1 MSVHDEKFN
10 RGKVRLINFIALVM
24 GFAQAVLL
32 YIMSTYFKRAFGS
45 ENVGVFYFISYCIVL
60 LFLLNFHKIVRIFG
74 KSNAFYFSLLFK
86 LIAISFLLILD
97 PGYLGIGFMMVF
109 IIFGNLEWVSLD
121 FILESFSTDR
131 MSGRI
136 RGKHLMIMNTGI
148 LFGPFLSTSILER
161 FDFFGIFFFLFLLN
175 AGIFVV
181 ALLGL
186 RNVNHRF
193 RQDIQL
199 MDIFKKVICR
209 KNILRIYWISFVLDV
224 FYALLII
231 YTPIYLLN
239 LGMSLRELG
248 IILTIMLVPF
258 VIVQYPMG
266 ILADKRFGEKEFL
279 IISLFI
285 MGVSSFA
292 VYFIGSSSVFI
303 WSMVLFAGRVGAA
316 LVEVLRDSYFFKK
329 IDAQDV
335 DLIDF
340 FRTASSSAYIVSTA
354 MAAIVLAV
362 FSIKAI
368 FVLVGVIV
376 FSALYPAFR
385 LVDNRCEREIM
396 AE

>member
-10 RGKVRLINFIALVM
+10 RGKVRLINFITLVM